1 MTDKPLVSVIVPSY
15 NYGHYIGATCESLQ
29 AQTLASW
36 ECLVIDDGSTD
47 DTAEVVERFIKADPR
62 IKFFRQQNRRQ
73 AAARN
78 LGLAQMSGKYVQFL
92 DADDLIEQEK
102 LEQQVA
108 YLENHPDVDILYG
121 SVRYFRSEAPGER
134 LFTMWGD
141 DKPWMPELSG
151 SGKHLLTTLVQQ
163 NIMVVNSPLIR
174 REVIDRVGLFD
185 EELPPAEDW
194 DYWIR
199 CAAAGMTFQFEDLP
213 GTLAL
218 VRWHPKSSSG
228 DRRRMYTSML
238 RMRRKIE
245 SLIDDPEL
253 RTLSRMQTIDE
264 QEALAFETI
273 LHGTLGDSLR
283 EMLRASRNSRT
294 KKRALK
300 WVVCACAAPFVPRR
314 SLKALMTT
322 SLPRVSL
329 RW

>member
-1 MTDKPLVSVIVPSY
+1 LNDKPLVSVIVPSY
-15 NYGHYIGATCESLQ
+15 NYGCFIGTTLESLQ
-29 AQTLASW
+29 TQTLANW

-47 DTAEVVERFIKADPR
+47 DTAEVVARYSKADPR

-78 LGLAQMSGKYVQFL
+78 HGLVQMSGQYVQFL
-92 DADDLIEQEK
+92 DADDLIEPEK
-102 LEQQVA
+102 LERQVA

-134 LFTMWGD
+134 LFTMWGQ
-141 DKPWMPELSG
+141 DKPWMPGISG
-151 SGKHLLTTLVQQ
+151 RGKPVLAALVEQ
-163 NIMVVNSPLIR
+163 NIMVINSPLICR
-174 REVIDRVGLFD
+174 RVIDLVGLFD
-185 EELPPAEDW
+185 EAVPPAEDW

-199 CAAAGMTFQFEDLP
+199 CAAAGVTFQFADLP

-218 VRWHPKSSSG
+218 VRWHNLSSSG

-238 RMRRKIE
+238 RIRQKVE
-245 SLIDDPEL
+245 SLIDNPDL
-253 RTLSRMQTIDE
+253 RTLNRTQMIDE
-264 QEALAFETI
+264 QEALAYETI
-273 LHGTLGDSLR
+273 LHGPLKDSLR

-300 WVVCACAAPFVPRR
+300 WAACACAAPLVPRR

-322 SLPRVSL
+322 SLTRASL